1 MFDAPG
7 TKGMT
12 DYPMGKAGTYDDLG
26 PAARSALHSI
36 LFQPKVD
43 LSTKRYCGV
52 EALSRWQPDQTQPP
66 WLQTRGGVSVP
77 DTDEYCQAYDYVVLS
92 SVLNLCG
99 RWSPALRSRAGTV
112 SVNITGPTLSSAWLA
127 PFIKRCLSTRGL
139 PRLTIE
145 LTETFAIT
153 NETSALKTMQT
164 LSRYGVAFSI
174 DDFLTGFNQQP
185 IFARLPFEE
194 LKVDRQDVQNLSTKR
209 GSALVAQIVS
219 SAKAR
224 GATVVA
230 EGIENPAQL
239 ELAKASGC
247 AQGQGFCI
255 SQPLTESD
263 FVNRLAQPG
272 DHPWAATEFEHAQK
286 EKTQQL

>member
-1 MFDAPG
+1 
-7 TKGMT
+7 MT
-12 DYPMGKAGTYDDLG
+12 DYLMGKTGTYDDLG
-26 PAARSALHSI
+26 PSARSALHSI

-43 LSTKRYCGV
+43 LTTKRYCGV
-52 EALSRWQPDQTQPP
+52 ETLSRWNPDQTQPP
-66 WLQTRGGVSVP
+66 WLQIRGGDSEP
-77 DTDEYCQAYDYVVLS
+77 RIAEYCQAYDYVVLS

-99 RWSPALRSRAGTV
+99 RWSPAVRTKAGRV

-127 PFIKRCLSTRGL
+127 PFIRRCLSTRGL
-139 PRLTIE
+139 PKLTVE

-153 NETSALKTMQT
+153 DETSALKTMQT
-164 LSRYGVAFSI
+164 LGRYGVAFSI

-185 IFARLPFEE
+185 LFARLPFVE
-194 LKVDRQDVQNLSTKR
+194 LKVDRQDVQNLATKR

-219 SAKAR
+219 SAKAQ

-230 EGIENPAQL
+230 EGIENSVQL
-239 ELAKASGC
+239 ELAKALGC

-263 FVNRLAQPG
+263 FVNRLARPG
-272 DHPWAATEFEHAQK
+272 DHPWAATQFEHAQK
-286 EKTQQL
+286 ETTQQL